1 MNVLLTGATGY
12 IGRRLQERLLADRSV
27 RLRLFVRNARKVP
40 AVPGD
45 RVELFEGDALDRES
59 IHKGLE
65 GVDVAYYL
73 IHSMGAG
80 SNFEELDRTSAR
92 NFLEAAIQNK
102 VKRIIYLGGL
112 GKKDTSSKHLRSRLE
127 TGEILCSR
135 PDRIQSVW
143 LRAGIIIGSGS
154 ASFEMVRHLVQKL
167 PVMLTPRWVRT
178 QTQPIG
184 VQDVLEYLFRAKDV
198 PVEGSVTV
206 DIGAEKMSFK
216 AMLLGAARVMGLKRT
231 IIPVPVLSPGLSSHW
246 LKLMTPVPFAVAG
259 ALIQGLKSETTA
271 QNDNALLYFPGIH
284 PRSYEESFRAALDE
298 IQNRQ
303 VVSRWCDSSAQKVCD
318 ITGQDRLESA
328 VYREAI
334 SVDFG
339 AIPVRAVFDAVES
352 IGGDSGWFTYD
363 WLWRLRGFIDILFG
377 GPGLSRGRRD
387 PNRLRAGDGLDFWK
401 VVDLKPNQ
409 RLLLVNQM
417 KVPGKAWLEFLI
429 EGSQLT
435 VAAHFYPKGVWGRT
449 YWLLTKPAH
458 KLIFPDLAAGIIK
471 KAGLGE
477 TGERNPAD
485 RRPD

>member
-40 AVPGD
+40 AAPND
-45 RVELFEGDALDRES
+45 RVELFEGNVLDPGS

-65 GVDVAYYL
+65 GADVAYYL

-154 ASFEMVRHLVQKL
+154 ASFEIVRHLVQKL
-167 PVMLTPRWVRT
+167 PVMLTPRWVGT

-271 QNDNALLYFPGIH
+271 QNDNASLVFPRD
-284 PRSYEESFRAALDE
+284 PSPF
-298 IQNRQ
+298 
-303 VVSRWCDSSAQKVCD
+303 
-318 ITGQDRLESA
+318 
-328 VYREAI
+328 
-334 SVDFG
+334 
-339 AIPVRAVFDAVES
+339 
-352 IGGDSGWFTYD
+352 
-363 WLWRLRGFIDILFG
+363 LRGVFPDG
-377 GPGLSRGRRD
+377 ARRD
-387 PNRLRAGDGLDFWK
+387 PEQAGRQPL
-401 VVDLKPNQ
+401 VRQQ
-409 RLLLVNQM
+409 R
-417 KVPGKAWLEFLI
+417 
-429 EGSQLT
+429 S
-435 VAAHFYPKGVWGRT
+435 KGM
-449 YWLLTKPAH
+449 
-458 KLIFPDLAAGIIK
+458 
-471 KAGLGE
+471 
-477 TGERNPAD
+477 
-485 RRPD
+485 

>member
-12 IGRRLQERLLADRSV
+12 IGRRLLERLLADGSV

-40 AVPGD
+40 AAPDD
-45 RVELFEGDALDRES
+45 RVEFFEGDVLDPGS
-59 IHKGLE
+59 IHQGLE
-65 GVDVAYYL
+65 GADVAYYL

-127 TGEILCSR
+127 TGEILVSR

-154 ASFEMVRHLVQKL
+154 ASFEIVRHLVQKL

-178 QTQPIG
+178 KTQPIG

-231 IIPVPVLSPGLSSHW
+231 VIPVPVLSPGLSSHW

-284 PRSYEESFRAALDE
+284 PRSYEESFRMALDE

-303 VVSRWCDSSAQKVCD
+303 VVSRWCDSSAQKACD
-318 ITGQDRLESA
+318 IAGQDRLESA
-328 VYREAI
+328 VYREVI

-339 AIPVRAVFDAVES
+339 AIPVPAVFDAVEA

-429 EGSQLT
+429 EGSRLT
-435 VAAHFYPKGVWGRT
+435 VAAHFYPRGVWGRT
-449 YWLLTKPAH
+449 YWRLTKPAH

-471 KAGLGE
+471 KAGLRE
-477 TGERNPAD
+477 TAERSPAD
-485 RRPD
+485 RKPD

>member
-12 IGRRLQERLLADRSV
+12 IGRRLQGRLLADDSV
-27 RLRLFVRNARKVP
+27 RLRLFVRNARKVSAAP
-40 AVPGD
+40 DD
-45 RVELFEGDALDRES
+45 RVELFEGNALDQES

-80 SNFEELDRTSAR
+80 SDFEELDRTSAR
-92 NFLEAAIQNK
+92 NFLEAAIHNK

-178 QTQPIG
+178 KTQPIG

-216 AMLLGAARVMGLKRT
+216 AMLLGAARVMGLKR
-231 IIPVPVLSPGLSSHW
+231 IVIPVPVLSPGLSSHW

-259 ALIQGLKSETTA
+259 ALVQGLKSETTA
-271 QNDNALLYFPGIH
+271 QNDNASLVFPGIH
-284 PRSYEESFRAALDE
+284 PRSYEESFRMALDE

-318 ITGQDRLESA
+318 IAGQDRLESA
-328 VYREAI
+328 VYRESI
-334 SVDFG
+334 SADFG

-387 PNRLRAGDGLDFWK
+387 PSRLRAGDGLDFWK

-417 KVPGKAWLEFLI
+417 KVPGQAWLEFLV
-429 EGSQLT
+429 EGSRLT
-435 VAAHFYPKGVWGRT
+435 VVAYFYPKGVWGRT

-458 KLIFPDLAAGIIK
+458 KLIFPDIAAGIIK
-471 KAGLGE
+471 QAGRRE
-477 TGERNPAD
+477 TEKQNPAN
-485 RRPD
+485 RKPD